1 MTITRLPSLLALFHS
16 THSHIRLT
24 CQVIGQTQA
33 LQQLCEGEL
42 HFTLTSLPD
51 PSCPG
56 LEVQPYLTDEIEL
69 IVPTNHPW
77 AFREENEVSELF
89 DTQFIVREPG
99 SGT

>member
-1 MTITRLPSLLALFHS
+1 MPNFT
-16 THSHIRLT
+16 THPQLRLT
-24 CQVIGQTQA
+24 CQVIGQTLA
-33 LQQLCEGEL
+33 LQQLCEDEL
-42 HFTLTSLPD
+42 VFTLTSLPD

-56 LEVQPYLTDEIEL
+56 LEVQPHLTDEIEL